1 MLTAV
6 PITTD
11 SKDFKEIK
19 HLYIAAFPKSERVP
33 LRDLLRHDGASE
45 FVAGYDG
52 ETFCGFYSALTFG
65 DITHILF
72 LAIDERLRAHGYGS
86 AMLDIV
92 AAAHPHNRIIADPA
106 LLTSGAEFRTRY
118 SFGAEPS
125 PSRNSKAFG
134 TTSMRRNARKC
145 ENSGAPRQSAVP
157 DGQLNLRK
165 ENAKACDAH

>member
-72 LAIDERLRAHGYGS
+72 LAIDERLRAHGYVS
-86 AMLDIV
+86 AAWLFT
-92 AAAHPHNRIIADPA
+92 RGTGIADPA

-134 TTSMRRNARKC
+134 TTSMKRNARKC
-145 ENSGAPRQSAVP
+145 ENSGAPGQSAVP
-157 DGQLNLRK
+157 DGQLNPQKGKCKGRVMSSR
-165 ENAKACDAH
+165 

>member
-92 AAAHPHNRIIADPA
+92 AAAHPHNRIIVDAEAEDPA
-106 LLTSGAEFRTRY
+106 ASNNAERVLQIRHCLHLARSSVRDTHSGRNHHRAGIRRLLGQ
-118 SFGAEPS
+118 
-125 PSRNSKAFG
+125 
-134 TTSMRRNARKC
+134 
-145 ENSGAPRQSAVP
+145 PR
-157 DGQLNLRK
+157 
-165 ENAKACDAH
+165 

>member
-72 LAIDERLRAHGYGS
+72 LAIDASHALCIFLSEIQLPVRHRALSRRSGVLTFPCVPLHRGCPKSLR
-86 AMLDIV
+86 I
-92 AAAHPHNRIIADPA
+92 PA
-106 LLTSGAEFRTRY
+106 R
-118 SFGAEPS
+118 
-125 PSRNSKAFG
+125 
-134 TTSMRRNARKC
+134 
-145 ENSGAPRQSAVP
+145 
-157 DGQLNLRK
+157 
-165 ENAKACDAH
+165 

>member
-92 AAAHPHNRIIADPA
+92 AAAHPVSYTH
-106 LLTSGAEFRTRY
+106 LTLPT
-118 SFGAEPS
+118 
-125 PSRNSKAFG
+125 N
-134 TTSMRRNARKC
+134 
-145 ENSGAPRQSAVP
+145 
-157 DGQLNLRK
+157 
-165 ENAKACDAH
+165 

>member
-65 DITHILF
+65 DISHILF
-72 LAIDERLRAHGYGS
+72 LAIDERLRAHGHGS

-92 AAAHPHNRIIADPA
+92 AAAHPHNRIIVDAEAEDPA
-106 LLTSGAEFRTRY
+106 ASNNEQRIRRMAFY
-118 SFGAEPS
+118 A
-125 PSRNSKAFG
+125 RNG
-134 TTSMRRNARKC
+134 
-145 ENSGAPRQSAVP
+145 
-157 DGQLNLRK
+157 
-165 ENAKACDAH
+165 

>member
-92 AAAHPHNRIIADPA
+92 AAAHPHNRIIVDAEAEDPA
-106 LLTSGAEFRTRY
+106 AS
-118 SFGAEPS
+118 
-125 PSRNSKAFG
+125 N
-134 TTSMRRNARKC
+134 N
-145 ENSGAPRQSAVP
+145 
-157 DGQLNLRK
+157 
-165 ENAKACDAH
+165 

>member
-65 DITHILF
+65 DITHILW
-72 LAIDERLRAHGYGS
+72 LRLRHAGHRGGG
-86 AMLDIV
+86 
-92 AAAHPHNRIIADPA
+92 
-106 LLTSGAEFRTRY
+106 TS
-118 SFGAEPS
+118 P
-125 PSRNSKAFG
+125 
-134 TTSMRRNARKC
+134 
-145 ENSGAPRQSAVP
+145 
-157 DGQLNLRK
+157 
-165 ENAKACDAH
+165 

>member
-33 LRDLLRHDGASE
+33 LRDLLRHDGTSE

-92 AAAHPHNRIIADPA
+92 AAAHPHNRIIVDAEAEDPA
-106 LLTSGAEFRTRY
+106 ASNNEQRIRRMAFYARNGYCRSGIAYIWRGVPYEILIRGGTITEQEFEG
-118 SFGAEPS
+118 FW
-125 PSRNSKAFG
+125 
-134 TTSMRRNARKC
+134 
-145 ENSGAPRQSAVP
+145 
-157 DGQLNLRK
+157 DNLDEEERK
-165 ENAKACDAH
+165 EM

>member
-72 LAIDERLRAHGYGS
+72 LAIDERLRAHGYGI
-86 AMLDIV
+86 AFIWRGVPYEILIRGGTITEQEFEGFWDNLD
-92 AAAHPHNRIIADPA
+92 
-106 LLTSGAEFRTRY
+106 E
-118 SFGAEPS
+118 E
-125 PSRNSKAFG
+125 
-134 TTSMRRNARKC
+134 
-145 ENSGAPRQSAVP
+145 E
-157 DGQLNLRK
+157 RK
-165 ENAKACDAH
+165 EM